1 MKHKRKLENPESV
14 LQKRKPKNPESVNFK
29 SLLRFID
36 KEMKFIE
43 KMKYVDRKKLTVPF
57 TPPE

>member
-1 MKHKRKLENPESV
+1 M
-14 LQKRKPKNPESVNFK
+14 KRKPKNPESVNFK

-43 KMKYVDRKKLTVPF
+43 KMKYVNRKKLTIPF
-57 TPPE
+57 ESPE